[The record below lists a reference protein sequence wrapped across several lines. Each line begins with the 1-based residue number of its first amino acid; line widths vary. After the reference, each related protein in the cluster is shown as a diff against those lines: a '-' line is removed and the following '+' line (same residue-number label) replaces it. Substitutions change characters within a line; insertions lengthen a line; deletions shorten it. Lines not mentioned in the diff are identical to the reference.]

1 MTCIF
6 ERKKTVEY
14 KCTWFISVSQRLFLL
29 HYVGI
34 YVSCFVYQHVVH
46 CKVINEIWKVLLL
59 MNWWLYICAHQPS
72 QIEIKCKFSMCVMFK
87 VNEIV
92 SRLLWCHHKRQ
103 DGWREGNKKK
113 REFWCKFWTQDHSVY
128 LILPKYMFKIKE
140 NNFLFCLSTL
150 SP

>member
-1 MTCIF
+1 MYMI
-6 ERKKTVEY
+6 
-14 KCTWFISVSQRLFLL
+14 ISVSQRLFLL

-92 SRLLWCHHKRQ
+92 SRLLWCNHKRQ
-103 DGWREGNKKK
+103 DGWREGNENK

-128 LILPKYMFKIKE
+128 LILPEYMFKIKE